1 MIPPDNNADP
11 GQDDRTG
18 PTGPRILAHSLA
30 VPCLP
35 AGYNDLPL
43 SPLLL
48 PSAPLCHRHLQVL
61 DPERVFIP
69 EVFVPQQSHGSR
81 AGQLL
86 LSIII
91 VVVIVMSAADLLLLN
106 YY

>member
-1 MIPPDNNADP
+1 MIFP
-11 GQDDRTG
+11 
-18 PTGPRILAHSLA
+18 
-30 VPCLP
+30 
-35 AGYNDLPL
+35 Y
-43 SPLLL
+43 LLFSF
-48 PSAPLCHRHLQVL
+48 PQPPLCHRHLQVL

-91 VVVIVMSAADLLLLN
+91 IVFVIVMSAADLLLLN